1 MRRRL
6 TSTLV
11 LKHLS
16 GRCRSVS
23 QNRIERSAKSVAKA
37 RKSSCGGGEELG
49 SRSRCTTGIA
59 FSCSTSEKDSRCV
72 TGRGYVAGRV
82 AAWDLVPVCTTL
94 APLERPILTGLESFY
109 GRAVDLNLTWIMHRA
124 SAARFQSRI
133 RTSVRSSEE
142 WPTTVQRS
150 KLIANWSSR

>member
-1 MRRRL
+1 MRY
-6 TSTLV
+6 
-11 LKHLS
+11 
-16 GRCRSVS
+16 
-23 QNRIERSAKSVAKA
+23 
-37 RKSSCGGGEELG
+37 RKGI
-49 SRSRCTTGIA
+49 RSRKGCGVGP
-59 FSCSTSEKDSRCV
+59 R
-72 TGRGYVAGRV
+72 
-82 AAWDLVPVCTTL
+82 PVCTTL
-94 APLERPILTGLESFY
+94 APLERPILTCLESFY

>member
-1 MRRRL
+1 MHHR
-6 TSTLV
+6 
-11 LKHLS
+11 H
-16 GRCRSVS
+16 RS
-23 QNRIERSAKSVAKA
+23 
-37 RKSSCGGGEELG
+37 
-49 SRSRCTTGIA
+49 

-94 APLERPILTGLESFY
+94 APLERPILTCLESFY

-150 KLIANWSSR
+150 KLIANWNHANANAATRLLGRSSSPGSMCNDHAGKLQRKLVHQRHTDRSRSAGHN